1 MQNPGRSAEA
11 LSSDRRKEQNVVRKG
26 LGFNWGAAGVSTAL
40 FTGVYLADILE
51 AAKPIFVDGKRP
63 AHVVFE
69 GADQLPNGPYGT
81 SHLLSWAKNK
91 TRGMMIAWAM
101 NGQPLTAD
109 HGYPLRLISPG
120 NIGGRM
126 VKWLT
131 KIVVSHEESQHY
143 LHFWD
148 NKLLPTQ
155 VMPEEARA
163 ERKWWYDPRY
173 IINELN
179 TNSAIA
185 KPDHNEVIDI
195 DTVSEYTLKG
205 YAYSGG
211 GRRINR
217 VEISIDDGVTWTL
230 ADICYPEDLY
240 RAVAYENEVYG
251 KLDLTDRD
259 TCFCWCF
266 WSFSIATK
274 DLKGSAAVMVR
285 AMDEGLSG
293 QPRDMYWNATSM
305 MNNWWFR
312 TAIHV
317 EDGSKLRFEHPT
329 MAGTTNGGWMERLK
343 EEGQNVLQPVFGNA
357 ADKAIQQAPPAPKV
371 AETKMT
377 KDDIKRLITMEELKA
392 HSGAEEPWFVVA
404 GEVYD
409 GTGFLKDHPGGGDS
423 ITLVAGE
430 DATEDFMAIHS
441 PQGKSQLAQFHIG
454 TLDLKAVLHEN
465 KEDATIDPTFLS
477 KTKWKQATLESI
489 KVVSHDSRVYR
500 FALQTPD
507 QLLGLPTGQHVFCRL
522 RRKVPQDQRGQTEVV
537 EGELVQRAYTPVSPA
552 DAKGYIDMLI
562 KLYLPNDKYSMGGK
576 MTR

>member
-1 MQNPGRSAEA
+1 
-11 LSSDRRKEQNVVRKG
+11 
-26 LGFNWGAAGVSTAL
+26 
-40 FTGVYLADILE
+40 
-51 AAKPIFVDGKRP
+51 
-63 AHVVFE
+63 
-69 GADQLPNGPYGT
+69 
-81 SHLLSWAKNK
+81 
-91 TRGMMIAWAM
+91 
-101 NGQPLTAD
+101 
-109 HGYPLRLISPG
+109 
-120 NIGGRM
+120 
-126 VKWLT
+126 
-131 KIVVSHEESQHY
+131 
-143 LHFWD
+143 
-148 NKLLPTQ
+148 
-155 VMPEEARA
+155 
-163 ERKWWYDPRY
+163 
-173 IINELN
+173 
-179 TNSAIA
+179 
-185 KPDHNEVIDI
+185 
-195 DTVSEYTLKG
+195 
-205 YAYSGG
+205 
-211 GRRINR
+211 
-217 VEISIDDGVTWTL
+217 
-230 ADICYPEDLY
+230 
-240 RAVAYENEVYG
+240 
-251 KLDLTDRD
+251 
-259 TCFCWCF
+259 
-266 WSFSIATK
+266 
-274 DLKGSAAVMVR
+274 
-285 AMDEGLSG
+285 
-293 QPRDMYWNATSM
+293 
-305 MNNWWFR
+305 
-312 TAIHV
+312 
-317 EDGSKLRFEHPT
+317 
-329 MAGTTNGGWMERLK
+329 
-343 EEGQNVLQPVFGNA
+343 
-357 ADKAIQQAPPAPKV
+357 V

-377 KDDIKRLITMEELKA
+377 KDGIKRLITMEELKA